1 MTQKIHIASSRPIGE
16 RCRIWAE
23 SRLPPGAELT
33 PDPEACDVFLSVLY
47 AHLVS
52 EQFIEGR
59 RCYNF
64 HPGILPQYRGAGAF
78 SWCLI
83 NGDRQCG
90 VTLHELETDID
101 SGPILDVKTFGVEAW
116 DDAESL
122 FNKGMEAIYS
132 LFCRWW
138 TRLSDPDWQGRGKP
152 QDDVEARI
160 YYRKDLQKQR
170 DLTRFV
176 RAFSFGDKE
185 PAFYVDRQ
193 GVRHELRW

>member
-1 MTQKIHIASSRPIGE
+1 VLIHIASSRPIGQ
-16 RCRIWAE
+16 RCIEWA
-23 SRLPPGAELT
+23 RRHLPEGCELT
-33 PDPEACDVFLSVLY
+33 DDPEACEVFISVLY

-78 SWCLI
+78 SWSII
-83 NGDRQCG
+83 NGDKVCG

-101 SGPILDVKTFGVEAW
+101 SGPILGVETFPIEAW

-122 FNKGMEAIYS
+122 FRKGMDAIYKQ
-132 LFCRWW
+132 FA
-138 TRLSDPDWQGRGKP
+138 DWFVHLACNDERMPRTP
-152 QDDVEARI
+152 QDPAQARI
-160 YYRKDLQKQR
+160 YYRKDLKKQQ

-176 RAFSFGDKE
+176 RAFSFEGKE
-185 PAFYVDRQ
+185 SAYYINRAGERV
-193 GVRHELRW
+193 ELRW

>member
-1 MTQKIHIASSRPIGE
+1 MKVHIASSRPIGD
-16 RCRIWAE
+16 RCRQWAGQH
-23 SRLPPGAELT
+23 LPDGCELT
-33 PDPEACDVFLSVLY
+33 DDPEASDVFISVLY

-78 SWCLI
+78 SWAIL
-83 NGDRQCG
+83 NGDKVCG

-101 SGPILDVKTFGVEAW
+101 SGPIIGKAIFPIEAW
-116 DDAESL
+116 DTAESL
-122 FNKGMEAIYS
+122 FHKGMAAIYEMFTDCWHS
-132 LFCRWW
+132 LLAGDYPR
-138 TRLSDPDWQGRGKP
+138 TPQNPD
-152 QDDVEARI
+152 EARI

-176 RAFSFGDKE
+176 RAFAFEGKE
-185 PAFYVDRQ
+185 SAFYTDRN